1 MYVLSPS
8 ANNLKLG
15 LLAFISIL
23 LYGVVWSLRKR
34 LKNKVVFV
42 IVGLFVLN
50 QILIGLTNESLIE
63 TGPEHLY
70 IQTRLVIKM
79 TVDFVIF
86 VLL

>member
-1 MYVLSPS
+1 M
-8 ANNLKLG
+8 
-15 LLAFISIL
+15 
-23 LYGVVWSLRKR
+23 
-34 LKNKVVFV
+34 KNKVVFV

-79 TVDFVIF
+79 TIDFVIF

>member
-1 MYVLSPS
+1 M
-8 ANNLKLG
+8 
-15 LLAFISIL
+15 
-23 LYGVVWSLRKR
+23 
-34 LKNKVVFV
+34 KNKVVFV

-86 VLL
+86 ALLQAPSINFIVFCYIPVFFINII